1 MSSSATCMAS
11 TDQTLVLSTNIHIIT
26 LFSLLCFPPPLT
38 MTHFSPWPKAA
49 TPPRG
54 DDVQGCPNTTRPC
67 RLSGS
72 TPWALSR
79 GWEENAAGC
88 DGTGWAGLPCEAPA
102 TPPRHINRTLL
113 QHRHTWWKWW
123 SAVMSYETNPTLL
136 VCLGSSVK
144 GQSGNERELQKWKRK
159 YLQRITKL
167 HNDIGTHTSSKK
179 NKVQLQS
186 ENVNANIV
194 FVQSTH
200 LMHTCVSYESM
211 L

>member
-1 MSSSATCMAS
+1 MQTTGPEPATCPEGPQERERPVPQECDSPPVLTPNS
-11 TDQTLVLSTNIHIIT
+11 T
-26 LFSLLCFPPPLT
+26 PPPLDRLMILT
-38 MTHFSPWPKAA
+38 TVVSPTPAA

-113 QHRHTWWKWW
+113 QHRHT
-123 SAVMSYETNPTLL
+123 
-136 VCLGSSVK
+136 
-144 GQSGNERELQKWKRK
+144 
-159 YLQRITKL
+159 
-167 HNDIGTHTSSKK
+167 
-179 NKVQLQS
+179 
-186 ENVNANIV
+186 
-194 FVQSTH
+194 
-200 LMHTCVSYESM
+200 
-211 L
+211 